1 MKEIL
6 LKTEGLSKSFS
17 NGGAMQHVLKNVDL
31 ELYKGDFTVIM
42 GASGA
47 GKSTLLYALSG
58 MDTPTLGKITFG
70 GRVISELSS
79 DGLAVFRREHCGFV
93 FQQIYLIDSMSVF
106 DNVMAAGLLV
116 NHGKTELAAAAA
128 KSAARCCRP
137 KATGGK
143 TELAAVAAKS
153 ATRCRRPKATG
164 DKTELIK
171 RARELFAAVDISE
184 ETQRKFP
191 TQISGGEAQ
200 RAGIV
205 RALINSPEI
214 LFADEPTGA
223 LNSQT
228 GLDVLNTLTEFNEQ
242 GQSVVMVTHDMRS
255 ARRGNRILY
264 LKDGSILGEC
274 DLGKYSPND
283 SGRHEKLSA
292 FLAEMGW

>member
-6 LKTEGLSKSFS
+6 LKTEKLSKAFS
-17 NGGAMQHVLKNVDL
+17 NGGSMQHVLKNIDL

-58 MDTPTLGKITFG
+58 MDTPTLGTITFG
-70 GRVISELSS
+70 DRVISSLSQ
-79 DGLAVFRREHCGFV
+79 DALAVFRREHCGFV
-93 FQQIYLIDSMSVF
+93 FQQIYLIDGMSVM
-106 DNVMAAGLLV
+106 DNVLSAGLLA
-116 NHGKTELAAAAA
+116 HRDK
-128 KSAARCCRP
+128 
-137 KATGGK
+137 KA
-143 TELAAVAAKS
+143 LV
-153 ATRCRRPKATG
+153 
-164 DKTELIK
+164 L
-171 RARELFAAVDISE
+171 RARELFAAVGISE
-184 ETQRKFP
+184 DTQRKFP

-228 GLDVLNTLTEFNEQ
+228 GLDVLDTLTRFNEQ

-264 LKDGSILGEC
+264 LKDGVILGEC
-274 DLGKYSPND
+274 QLGRYVHGD
-283 SGRHEKLSA
+283 SQRHQKLSA
-292 FLAEMGW
+292 FLQDMGW

>member
-17 NGGAMQHVLKNVDL
+17 SGGVLQHVLRNVDL

-70 GRVISELSS
+70 DRVISDLNS

-93 FQQIYLIDSMSVF
+93 FQQIYLIDTMSVF

-116 NHGKTELAAAAA
+116 NKDKAA
-128 KSAARCCRP
+128 
-137 KATGGK
+137 
-143 TELAAVAAKS
+143 
-153 ATRCRRPKATG
+153 
-164 DKTELIK
+164 LIK
-171 RARELFAAVDISE
+171 RAKELFAAVDITE

-200 RAGIV
+200 RVGIV

-228 GLDVLNTLTEFNEQ
+228 GLDVLNTLTKFNEH

-264 LKDGSILGEC
+264 LKDGAILGEC
-274 DLGKYSPND
+274 DLGKYVPND
-283 SGRHEKLSA
+283 KKRHEKLSA
-292 FLAEMGW
+292 FLTEMGW

>member
-17 NGGAMQHVLKNVDL
+17 SGGALQHVLKNVDM

-58 MDTPTLGKITFG
+58 MDTPSLGKITFSEK
-70 GRVISELSS
+70 VISDLSS

-116 NHGKTELAAAAA
+116 NRDKAA
-128 KSAARCCRP
+128 
-137 KATGGK
+137 
-143 TELAAVAAKS
+143 LV
-153 ATRCRRPKATG
+153 
-164 DKTELIK
+164 K
-171 RARELFAAVDISE
+171 RAKELFAAVDISE
-184 ETQRKFP
+184 ETQQKFP

-205 RALINSPEI
+205 RALINTPEI

-228 GLDVLNTLTEFNEQ
+228 GTDVLNTLTEFNER

-274 DLGKYSPND
+274 DLGKYRPDD
-283 SGRHEKLSA
+283 SERHKKLST
-292 FLAEMGW
+292 FLSEMGW

>member
-1 MKEIL
+1 MEIL
-6 LKTEGLSKSFS
+6 LKTESLSKSFS
-17 NGGAMQHVLKNVDL
+17 SGGVMQHVLKNIDL
-31 ELYKGDFTVIM
+31 ELYRGDFTVIM

-70 GRVISELSS
+70 DRVISNLSS
-79 DGLAVFRREHCGFV
+79 DGLAVFRRENCGFV

-116 NHGKTELAAAAA
+116 NSDKKALA
-128 KSAARCCRP
+128 
-137 KATGGK
+137 
-143 TELAAVAAKS
+143 E
-153 ATRCRRPKATG
+153 
-164 DKTELIK
+164 
-171 RARELFAAVDISE
+171 RAEKLFAAVGISK

-228 GLDVLNTLTEFNEQ
+228 GLDVLNTLTEFNER

-274 DLGKYSPND
+274 ALGKYSPND
-283 SGRHEKLSA
+283 EERHQRLAA

>member
-6 LKTEGLSKSFS
+6 LKTEKLSKSFS
-17 NGGAMQHVLKNVDL
+17 NGGAMQHVLKNIDL

-58 MDTPTLGKITFG
+58 MDTPTLGTITFG
-70 GRVISELSS
+70 GRVISDLSQ

-93 FQQIYLIDSMSVF
+93 FQQIYLIDGMSVM
-106 DNVMAAGLLV
+106 DNVLSAGLLV
-116 NHGKTELAAAAA
+116 NRDRKALVRRA
-128 KSAARCCRP
+128 K
-137 KATGGK
+137 
-143 TELAAVAAKS
+143 
-153 ATRCRRPKATG
+153 
-164 DKTELIK
+164 
-171 RARELFAAVDISE
+171 ELFAAVGISE
-184 ETQRKFP
+184 EIQRKFP

-200 RAGIV
+200 RVGIV

-228 GLDVLNTLTEFNEQ
+228 GLDVLDTLTRFNER

-264 LKDGSILGEC
+264 LKDGVILGEC
-274 DLGKYSPND
+274 DLGRYSPGD
-283 SGRHEKLSA
+283 TQRHKKLSA
-292 FLAEMGW
+292 FLQDMGW

>member
-1 MKEIL
+1 MEIL
-6 LKTEGLSKSFS
+6 LKTEALSKSFS
-17 NGGAMQHVLKNVDL
+17 SGGAMQHILKNIDL
-31 ELYKGDFTVIM
+31 ELYKGDFTIIM

-58 MDTPTLGKITFG
+58 MDVPTLGKIKFG
-70 GRVISELSS
+70 SSEITGLNS
-79 DGLAVFRREHCGFV
+79 DELAVFRREHCGFV

-116 NHGKTELAAAAA
+116 NPDK
-128 KSAARCCRP
+128 K
-137 KATGGK
+137 
-143 TELAAVAAKS
+143 AVAERAK
-153 ATRCRRPKATG
+153 K
-164 DKTELIK
+164 
-171 RARELFAAVDISE
+171 LFAAVDIPE

-191 TQISGGEAQ
+191 TQISGGQAQ
-200 RAGIV
+200 RVGIV

-228 GLDVLNTLTEFNEQ
+228 GLDVLNTFTEFNEQ

-274 DLGKYSPND
+274 DLGKYKPD
-283 SGRHEKLSA
+283 DKERHEKLSA
-292 FLAEMGW
+292 FLAKMGW